1 MEVSDHG
8 RTVRKRFVGRRLS
21 RFDQQADRR
30 QSVTEIFT
38 FRKGKYVLHQ
48 RSMLLWRTASDRV
61 GDQWTSP
68 APNQSVSRSMAIFD
82 TLSELT
88 AQLPPALA
96 AEVAAAAETG
106 PIEDLDI

>member
-1 MEVSDHG
+1 
-8 RTVRKRFVGRRLS
+8 
-21 RFDQQADRR
+21 
-30 QSVTEIFT
+30 
-38 FRKGKYVLHQ
+38 
-48 RSMLLWRTASDRV
+48 MLLWRTASDRV